1 MQNDG
6 VPHQPAPKKCR
17 EVLLRIFSIL
27 YYMHLLVAFFAAL
40 ALMILVPEL
49 RHRISM
55 SLVLVCVYGFM
66 LVWLSL
72 LNIFLVVTQCLCRL
86 SRGRGAQCGAIGWS
100 PKLSLCSSPSFSSL
114 TFCIRTFLAFF
125 GSKYL

>member
-1 MQNDG
+1 MQDDSEAT
-6 VPHQPAPKKCR
+6 PRKCR
-17 EVLLRIFSIL
+17 EVLLRVFSVL

-72 LNIFLVVTQCLCRL
+72 LNIFLVVIQCLCRL
-86 SRGRGAQCGAIGWS
+86 SGGRGAQCGAIGWS
-100 PKLSLCSSPSFSSL
+100 PK
-114 TFCIRTFLAFF
+114 R
-125 GSKYL
+125 